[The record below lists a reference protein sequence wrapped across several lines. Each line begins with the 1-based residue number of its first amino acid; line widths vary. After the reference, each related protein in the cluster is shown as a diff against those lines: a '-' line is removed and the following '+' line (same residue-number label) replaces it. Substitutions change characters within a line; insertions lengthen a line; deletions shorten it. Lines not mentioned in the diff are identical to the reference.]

1 MFIKTVT
8 LKNWC
13 QHEDVTVE
21 LGAGLNGIIGS
32 NGRGK
37 SNFLDAIRF
46 LLTGESNNPGKKE
59 DNLRW
64 GAKTGWVEGV
74 IRFGDTDYYLKRWIT
89 SAKAEMSWED
99 NTGGEQKLTKAAE
112 IQSTLNALTGSTAK
126 VLLDAVLVP
135 QGAIN
140 AVLFQRPG
148 DRLKEFQR
156 VFGLQGVA
164 DAHRYLGEEAARY
177 TLTPGLSQS
186 LKDAA
191 ERLTAAKSEVVVSQ
205 EACAAGKAAIEA
217 LLPAEDV
224 LRRADAAQRHGAAL
238 AQATARHQAALR
250 AQASAKSEALAATAA
265 LESHVVQGLPEKADG
280 LRKRRAQIEVA
291 LSQVTQRQNA
301 ANAVAAYQATLATIP
316 EVTAEEG
323 QAAEIAAATANAEL
337 ATAENAARGNRA
349 QIPAEIEA
357 NAAKEAAT
365 HALKEAK
372 ARNVLTDADLV
383 AMSAEINRRTADIQ
397 GFETGFC
404 PTCKQEVKGGPAH
417 IASIRSSIAELTIQ
431 REKRRNELEFTRG
444 QEINRCLGVL
454 QEAQAKVH
462 EITVQA
468 AAFFSEHLKA
478 ATAKANAA
486 SADLT
491 AKRNAVYQRQQAITA
506 IQANQRLLESLGGV
520 ATPEPGEIETIDRD
534 LAQIRAALDAH
545 VVLQRTKDTAGV
557 KLASADNEVASAESA
572 VIALGQQL
580 DAPSP
585 QEVDAAVVATRRLA
599 EIRKT
604 QAQAEATHAANLAAV
619 TMRQGEADRLADTAR
634 REARDQAW
642 VETVTKVRDILHP
655 TNLPAVAMREYAAII
670 NNQLGWYLDKWNAPF
685 RLWINENMEFRA
697 LKPDADGA
705 EAEMDAARLS
715 GGEQIVGSS
724 SFRVA
729 MSDTFARNAGLIVLD
744 EPSSYLDKTNI
755 HNLQTVLLELKKV
768 SAASHR
774 QVIVVT
780 HEASLMGFFDQT
792 VTIGENAALAS

>member
-8 LKNWC
+8 LRNYC

-64 GAKTGWVEGV
+64 GAKTGWVEGT

-89 SAKAEMSWED
+89 SAKAEMAWKD
-99 NTGGEQKLTKAAE
+99 NTGGEQKLTKVAE
-112 IQSTLNALTGSTAK
+112 IQNTLNALTGSTAK

-164 DAHRYLGEEAARY
+164 DAHRYLGEEAAKY
-177 TLTPGLSQS
+177 TLTPGLSQA
-186 LKDAA
+186 LKDSAQL
-191 ERLTAAKSEVVVSQ
+191 LTAAKAEVLVSQ

-217 LLPAEDV
+217 LVPAEDV
-224 LRRADAAQRHGAAL
+224 LRRADTAQRHGAAL
-238 AQATARHQAALR
+238 AQATGRRQAALQ
-250 AQASAKSEALAATAA
+250 AQATARSELAAATAA
-265 LESHVVQGLPEKADG
+265 LEARVVQGLTEKADSM
-280 LRKRRAQIEVA
+280 RQRRAQIEVA
-291 LSQVTQRQNA
+291 LSQVNQRQNA
-301 ANAVAAYQATLATIP
+301 AAAVAAYQATLLMNP

-323 QAAEIAAATANAEL
+323 QAAEAAAATAAAEL
-337 ATAENAARGNRA
+337 ATAENVARGNRA
-349 QIPAEIEA
+349 QTPAEIEA
-357 NAAKEAAT
+357 KAAQEAAT
-365 HALKEAK
+365 RALDEAK

-383 AMSAEINRRTADIQ
+383 AWSAEINRRTGDIQ

-417 IASIRSSIAELTIQ
+417 IAAIRASITELTIQ
-431 REKRRNELEFTRG
+431 REKRRSELEFAKG
-444 QEINRCLGVL
+444 EEINRCMGDV
-454 QEAQAKVH
+454 QTAAARVH
-462 EITVQA
+462 AIAVQA

-491 AKRNAVYQRQQAITA
+491 AKRNAAYQRQQALA
-506 IQANQRLLESLGGV
+506 GLQSSKQLLESLGGV
-520 ATPEPGEIETIDRD
+520 ATPAPGEIETIDRE

-545 VVLQRTKDTAGV
+545 AGLQRTRDAAVV
-557 KLASADNEVASAESA
+557 KLTSADNEVASAESA
-572 VIALGQQL
+572 VIALGKQL

-585 QEVDAAVVATRRLA
+585 QEVDAAVADTRRLA
-599 EIRKT
+599 ELRKS
-604 QAQAEATHAANLAAV
+604 QAQIEATHAANVAAV
-619 TMRQGEADRLADTAR
+619 TMRQSEANRLAETAR

-642 VETVTKVRDILHP
+642 VETVNKVRDILHP

-697 LKPDADGA
+697 LKPEENGA

-792 VTIGENAALAS
+792 VTIGNNAALAS